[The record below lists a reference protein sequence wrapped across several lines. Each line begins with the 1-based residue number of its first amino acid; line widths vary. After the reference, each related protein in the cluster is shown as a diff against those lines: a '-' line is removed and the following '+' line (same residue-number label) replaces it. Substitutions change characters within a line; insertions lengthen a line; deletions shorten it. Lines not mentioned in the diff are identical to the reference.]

1 MRAKQILTVLL
12 ILLAGQSLMLAGTIS
27 GKVTYTGTP
36 AQQRPIDMSG
46 EPACAGQH
54 ATPITNETVVTG
66 PDHALENVVVYVSSG
81 VPDDGQLPARAVTF
95 EQERLPV
102 SSAHCGHAHEPG
114 T

>member
-1 MRAKQILTVLL
+1 MRAKQILAAFL
-12 ILLAGQSLMLAGTIS
+12 ILLAGLSRMLAGTIS

-46 EPACAGQH
+46 EPACARQH
-54 ATPITNETVVTG
+54 ATPVTNETVVTG
-66 PDHALENVVVYVSSG
+66 PDHAWENVVVYVSSG
-81 VPDDGQLPARAVTF
+81 APMTVRFRAGGHF
-95 EQERLPV
+95 RAERLPV